1 MATAFY
7 FLKMRSGNNI
17 EILKRYLPEES
28 VEKVLSFLSNHKVLF
43 KITSHRNSK
52 FGDFCAP
59 NSRCLNPKISI
70 NGDLNRY
77 MFLTVFLHE
86 AAHLLTWQKF
96 KSSVKPHGREWQACH
111 QELLLQYLP
120 IYPEKLRPFVLK
132 YCRKIPISSIDVV
145 NLERAL
151 QNYNK
156 EVVSNLLLM
165 DLSFGDQFVLQ
176 SHPDDI
182 FEIQSK
188 RRTRYVCRALS
199 SGKLFLI
206 KGAALVIKIES

>member
-1 MATAFY
+1 MGLA
-7 FLKMRSGNNI
+7 LKCDETEASRSENTLQNV
-17 EILKRYLPEES
+17 KNY
-28 VEKVLSFLSNHKVLF
+28 
-43 KITSHRNSK
+43 KITRK
-52 FGDFCAP
+52 CQK
-59 NSRCLNPKISI
+59 KIYLCT
-70 NGDLNRY
+70 NNFYTLLG
-77 MFLTVFLHE
+77 TV
-86 AAHLLTWQKF
+86 
-96 KSSVKPHGREWQACH
+96 S
-111 QELLLQYLP
+111 
-120 IYPEKLRPFVLK
+120 KLRPFVLK

-145 NLERAL
+145 NLEYAL

-176 SHPDDI
+176 SHPNDI

-206 KGAALVIKIES
+206 KGTALVIKIES